1 MFDLSVIH
9 SYLFQINNKTLT
21 PKFTKITWNND
32 VYHFSLLRLDPQ
44 NNQITPDDRL
54 TVLCEI
60 TIDGKDVQQSGQAAG
75 SGVSVVFP
83 PRL

>member
-1 MFDLSVIH
+1 MESAASFPQD
-9 SYLFQINNKTLT
+9 
-21 PKFTKITWNND
+21 ND
-32 VYHFSLLRLDPQ
+32 DYFFSLLRLDPQ

-75 SGVSVVFP
+75 SGVSVSQIFP
-83 PRL
+83 PRA

>member
-21 PKFTKITWNND
+21 PQFTKLTWNND
-32 VYHFSLLRLDPQ
+32 VYLFSLLRLDPQ

-75 SGVSVVFP
+75 SGVSVFP